1 VLEPEGFY
9 LLEGDGVMSR
19 KNMMALFLMILV
31 AFATPFATTVRANDE
46 NQKTYYGKPHIF
58 GDGVVETYIT
68 VDKNSIPIALGIE
81 IPARSVASLPSRVEE
96 LIFEFPKEAR
106 NTPFRFMDMSWNPQ
120 GHEPAG
126 TYTVPHFDFHF
137 YLQSK
142 EEKDSIDAG
151 PCKGLDCADYARA
164 MRAVPAHHLP
174 RDYKNVGAVAPKM
187 GNHLIDPAS
196 GEFNHQPFTRTFLY
210 GSYDGKITFYEPMLS
225 LSYLQSQPNEY
236 LDLKLPAAYAQTG
249 YYPTRYSVRYDR
261 ERNVYRISLERFIYH
276 VAR

>member
-1 VLEPEGFY
+1 LSLTNSKF
-9 LLEGDGVMSR
+9 LEGNVMTNR
-19 KNMMALFLMILV
+19 KNTLALWLMILMV
-31 AFATPFATTVRANDE
+31 FATPLAAATARADDD
-46 NQKTYYGKPHIF
+46 NQKTFYGKPHIF
-58 GDGVVETYIT
+58 GDGVAETYVT
-68 VDKNSIPIALGIE
+68 VDKNGIPIALGIE
-81 IPARSVASLPSRVEE
+81 VPAKSFASLPSKEQE

-120 GHEPAG
+120 GHEPDKI
-126 TYTVPHFDFHF
+126 YTMPHFDFHF

-174 RDYKNVGAVAPKM
+174 RDYRNVGAVVPKM

-225 LSYLQSQPNEY
+225 LAYLQSQPDEY
-236 LDLKLPAAYAQTG
+236 LDLKLPAAYAETG
-249 YYPTRYSVRYDR
+249 YYPTRYSVRYDTG
-261 ERNVYRISLERFIYH
+261 RNVYRISLERFIYH

>member
-1 VLEPEGFY
+1 M
-9 LLEGDGVMSR
+9 MSR
-19 KNMMALFLMILV
+19 KRVLALGLMILTV
-31 AFATPFATTVRANDE
+31 FVATPYANTVRANDD

-58 GDGVVETYIT
+58 GDGVVETYVT
-68 VDKNSIPIALGIE
+68 VDKKGIPIALGIE
-81 IPARSVASLPSRVEE
+81 IPARSFASLPSKAEE

-120 GHEPAG
+120 GHAPAG

-151 PCKGLDCADYARA
+151 PCEGLDCADYARA

-174 RDYKNVGAVAPKM
+174 RDYRNVGAVAPKM

-225 LSYLQSQPNEY
+225 LEYLQSRPNEY

-249 YYPTRYSVRYDR
+249 YYPTRYSVRYDAGS
-261 ERNVYRISLERFIYH
+261 NVYRISLERFIYH